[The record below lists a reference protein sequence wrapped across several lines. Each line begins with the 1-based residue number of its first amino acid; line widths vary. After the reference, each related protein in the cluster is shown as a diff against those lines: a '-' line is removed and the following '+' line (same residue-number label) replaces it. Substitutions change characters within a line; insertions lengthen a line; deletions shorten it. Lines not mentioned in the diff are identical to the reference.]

1 MIETIASL
9 FQNIDPVQTALIAL
23 IFLGAAIVKGFL
35 GIGLPAAAM
44 AFLTLVMP
52 PTEAIPLLWLSILA
66 TNSLQ
71 FAHAPKKLEIVREY
85 YPFAFAI
92 VVCIFVTS
100 MFIAD
105 YPTALLTVAIG
116 LAMVLFSLNL
126 LLGSKLNIG
135 PGRGWQVGVGMLS
148 GTLGG
153 ISSIW
158 SPTVAMYLV
167 ARDVS
172 KERFIGA
179 TGFLFLA
186 GVLPLGARPI
196 AIERVDCELLVWTS
210 KQVVEPVPVEPLGAP
225 TSSARTPEPEAAVSG
240 GADVVSARR
249 QRAAGEV
256 RGVEGRFAVISLG
269 RADDVLV
276 GHAHMDHVLDAPS
289 LCMRTGARLIGS
301 PSTF

>member
-1 MIETIASL
+1 MIEAISDL
-9 FQNIDPVQTALIAL
+9 IQNFDPGQAAILVV
-23 IFLGAAIVKGFL
+23 IFLFASIVKGFL

-71 FAHAPKKLEIVREY
+71 FAHAPNKIDIAKEY
-85 YPFAFAI
+85 WLFALAI
-92 VVCIFVTS
+92 MVCIFLTA
-100 MFIAD
+100 MFIPK

-116 LAMVLFSLNL
+116 AAMVLFSLNL
-126 LLGSKLNIG
+126 LLGVKLRIG
-135 PGRGWQVGVGMLS
+135 PGRGWHLGFGVLS
-148 GTLGG
+148 GVLGG

-186 GVLPLGARPI
+186 GVLPLGAGQLVAGILTFP
-196 AIERVDCELLVWTS
+196 VLL
-210 KQVVEPVPVEPLGAP
+210 K
-225 TSSARTPEPEAAVSG
+225 SALALCV
-240 GADVVSARR
+240 
-249 QRAAGEV
+249 
-256 RGVEGRFAVISLG
+256 
-269 RADDVLV
+269 VLV
-276 GHAHMDHVLDAPS
+276 GFRIGELLRKRVSQDLFRKIVLIAF
-289 LCMRTGARLIGS
+289 LLMGLRLIANGLM
-301 PSTF
+301 